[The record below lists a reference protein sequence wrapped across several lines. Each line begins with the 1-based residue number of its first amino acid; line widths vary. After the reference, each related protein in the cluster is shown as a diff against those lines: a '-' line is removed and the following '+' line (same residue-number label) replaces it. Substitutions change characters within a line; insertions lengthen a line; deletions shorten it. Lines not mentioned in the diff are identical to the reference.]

1 MHTYSSKEPD
11 FQKFSTLMY
20 ISFLPHKIHVL
31 VFDRRIWVEQMKS
44 ILLINISIVPIVFLQ
59 HIVILFKLK
68 RVHIDEK
75 KVSVTNFLT
84 YHKM

>member
-1 MHTYSSKEPD
+1 MHA
-11 FQKFSTLMY
+11 
-20 ISFLPHKIHVL
+20 L
-31 VFDRRIWVEQMKS
+31 VFDRRIWVEQMEF
-44 ILLINISIVPIVFLQ
+44 ILLINISLVPIVFLQ
-59 HIVILFKLK
+59 HIVILLKLK